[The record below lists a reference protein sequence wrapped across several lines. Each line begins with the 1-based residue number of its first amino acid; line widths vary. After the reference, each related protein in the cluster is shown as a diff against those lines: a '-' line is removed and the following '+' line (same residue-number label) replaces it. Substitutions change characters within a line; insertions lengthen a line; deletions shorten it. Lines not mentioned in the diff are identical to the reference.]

1 MDKWNVDARWVFAC
15 ANNCLNPLFYGIVG
29 KRLIQSHTLSLFLY
43 TNSLESILKHCK
55 NNFSFFFLTT
65 GHWPRVCI
73 EQTIQRPILE
83 TFDPWDMWTKYPR
96 IFRRTYSWRNLQRCN
111 IVLTHVW
118 DNVQFHFPT
127 SVNWLFYIVIFRLFT
142 RRSEFKNLWR
152 RSPNSTDSWFALL
165 RLYHRIQ
172 SGPKGPIQNEHS

>member
-1 MDKWNVDARWVFAC
+1 MVGVCIYLYLCDVFVAKLRNSRKRVTPQYWNIHGHLKCRTHLYQIVKCNTMRKLRKLDDVMDKWNVDARWVFAC

-43 TNSLESILKHCK
+43 TNSLESLLKHCK

-65 GHWPRVCI
+65 GHWPRVCK

-96 IFRRTYSWRNLQRCN
+96 IFRRT
-111 IVLTHVW
+111 
-118 DNVQFHFPT
+118 
-127 SVNWLFYIVIFRLFT
+127 
-142 RRSEFKNLWR
+142 
-152 RSPNSTDSWFALL
+152 
-165 RLYHRIQ
+165 
-172 SGPKGPIQNEHS
+172 